1 MRALV
6 RVLLM
11 AVITAL
17 VSTSPLW
24 AQSEEKTVYVSV
36 VDKSGAPVAGLP
48 VSEFIVREDDVAREV
63 LRASVAKEPLQ
74 IALLIDTSQ
83 AMDEHV
89 ADLRRALGEFVK
101 LMGGKHEIALIGT
114 GERPTIL
121 VDYTRDVARLE
132 KEVAGLFARPG
143 SGTHIMDSII
153 AASDGLRLRKAA
165 RPVIINITAT
175 GPEFSTP
182 SHTHVLERLR
192 ESGASLHSLALVRPG
207 VQMPSNAEE
216 QALTLSIAD
225 GTRMS
230 GGRRDDLL
238 TSMALTGRLQQL
250 GNELN
255 AQYQITYA
263 RPRTL
268 LPPNAIAISVKRP
281 DLTVRARHW
290 P

>member
-1 MRALV
+1 MPA
-6 RVLLM
+6 
-11 AVITAL
+11 
-17 VSTSPLW
+17 
-24 AQSEEKTVYVSV
+24 
-36 VDKSGAPVAGLP
+36 
-48 VSEFIVREDDVAREV
+48 SEFIVREDDIAREV
-63 LRASVAKEPLQ
+63 LRVSAAKEPLQ
-74 IALLIDTSQ
+74 IALLVDTSQ
-83 AMDEHV
+83 AIDEHV
-89 ADLRRALGEFVK
+89 SDLRRALRDFVK

-121 VDYTRDVARLE
+121 VDYTRDTARLE
-132 KEVAGLFARPG
+132 KAVAGLFPRPG
-143 SGTHIMDSII
+143 SGTHIMDAII

-165 RPVIINITAT
+165 RPIIVNITAT

-182 SHTHVLERLR
+182 NHTHVLDRLR
-192 ESGASLHSLALVRPG
+192 ESGASLHSIALVRPG
-207 VQMPSNAEE
+207 VEMPNNAEE
-216 QALTLSIAD
+216 QALSLSIAE

-230 GGRRDDLL
+230 GGRRDDIL

-255 AQYQITYA
+255 AQYQVTYA

-268 LPPNAIAISVKRP
+268 LPPKAIAISVKRP